1 VNECESEKAMKNSK
15 EHDSR
20 FLHNQPSFLLGFV
33 SFLDW
38 GATLDRFHQFYDLSS
53 PELSDCLAL
62 QSDWEAVGN
71 AFRAVM
77 QETGRENGE
86 E

>member
-1 VNECESEKAMKNSK
+1 MKNSK
-15 EHDSR
+15 ELGSR
-20 FLHNQPSFLLGFV
+20 FLHRRPSFLLGFI

-38 GATLDRFHQFYDLSS
+38 GATLDRFDEFYDLSS

-77 QETGRENGE
+77 QETGSENGE